1 MGISHFSQLTSDGMR
16 GDGLKLQ
23 QGKFR
28 LDVMKKF
35 FSKRAVGTGCP
46 GKWWSH
52 FPWSKVK

>member
-1 MGISHFSQLTSDGMR
+1 MR

-35 FSKRAVGTGCP
+35 FSKRVVGTGCP